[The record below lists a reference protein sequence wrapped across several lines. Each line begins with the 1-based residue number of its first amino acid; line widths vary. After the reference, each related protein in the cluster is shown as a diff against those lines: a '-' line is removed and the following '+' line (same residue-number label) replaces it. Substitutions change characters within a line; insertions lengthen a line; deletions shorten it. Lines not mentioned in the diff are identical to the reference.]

1 MCYTQTTGYC
11 MHKQHICYTNTT
23 HIKNRVTN
31 KQHNILHINKSNPFT
46 CKQQVC
52 YPYKC
57 ICHTHKPY
65 VVIHTVLH
73 TNRVINTQAN
83 NRNTNHKLG
92 NPCTDKQQ
100 SILHK
105 QDVLC
110 TNNRIC
116 QTARLLTPETGYVA
130 GKQQV

>member
-1 MCYTQTTGYC
+1 M
-11 MHKQHICYTNTT
+11 

-52 YPYKC
+52 YTYKC

-92 NPCTDKQQ
+92 NPCTDKQ
-100 SILHK
+100 
-105 QDVLC
+105 
-110 TNNRIC
+110 
-116 QTARLLTPETGYVA
+116 
-130 GKQQV
+130 